1 MIDRPA
7 KGSGFTL
14 IELMVVLAILAVLTS
29 LAVVFH
35 RHALAKAQ
43 SVEAEVALAEIN
55 RLETAYHANHG
66 AYTGDL
72 KALGFTLTGSLKYYS
87 VRIQVDHGGTAFHAT
102 ALPRTDSGSQPAV
115 ILTRSKDGRMSVEKA
130 DPASLVLLAGGQFG
144 GNRAP
149 LGDQGAGGAMSEA
162 GGNQAKGDCRSG
174 GEATVAEDGLLDM
187 NFCLK

>member
-1 MIDRPA
+1 MTDRPA
-7 KGSGFTL
+7 KDSGFTL
-14 IELMVVLAILAVLTS
+14 IEVMVVLAILAILTS

-66 AYTGDL
+66 VYTGDL
-72 KALGFTLTGSLKYYS
+72 KALGFTLTGSLKYYT
-87 VRIQVDHGGTAFHAT
+87 VGVQLDPGGTAFHAT
-102 ALPRTDSGSQPAV
+102 ALPRTGSGSQLAV
-115 ILTRSKDGRMSVEKA
+115 VLTRRKDGRMNVEKV
-130 DPASLVLLAGGQFG
+130 DPAFLARLAGGQLG
-144 GNRAP
+144 GNRGP
-149 LGDQGAGGAMSEA
+149 LAEQEGGGAVIGA
-162 GGNQAKGDCRSG
+162 AGNQLKGNCQAG